1 MNAFFGPKILVFGQK
16 IQFLPYDP
24 NFGQRPVCSPRR
36 DGLFPTLVTIFNF
49 SFPSYGRFPK
59 KIWPTLQKVFPLPT
73 LRAPSASNSPS
84 ALSARLDK
92 SSGWRPQ
99 LQYRCIHATGSF
111 NLCVC
116 VSAGNR
122 FKFCC
127 QASTKYQEAVSNY
140 PLIITFFFVLIVEQ
154 DKIQEQFEKYPHD
167 D

>member
-1 MNAFFGPKILVFGQK
+1 MAVF
-16 IQFLPYDP
+16 L
-24 NFGQRPVCSPRR
+24 
-36 DGLFPTLVTIFNF
+36 
-49 SFPSYGRFPK
+49 K

-167 D
+167 DWLIQLFTTPSYISVFVLIKLSIIFALWCFTDWWLG